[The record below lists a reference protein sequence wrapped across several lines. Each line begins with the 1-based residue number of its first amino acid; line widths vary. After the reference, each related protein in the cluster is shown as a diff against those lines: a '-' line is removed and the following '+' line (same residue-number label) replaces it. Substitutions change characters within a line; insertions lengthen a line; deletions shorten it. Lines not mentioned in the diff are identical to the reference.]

1 MDINTLR
8 SIVTVVSFLAF
19 IGILFWAYSPAK
31 ARGFEEAARLPF
43 REDDDDMHSGRK
55 RT

>member
-19 IGILFWAYSPAK
+19 IGILFWVYSPAK
-31 ARGFEEAARLPF
+31 ARGFEEAAALPF
-43 REDDDDMHSGRK
+43 REDDDMHSGGR